1 MVNIDWA
8 KQENPEVFSI
18 LDKEGEAV
26 FINDAKIYLIM
37 QEHCYD
43 TDPKSPWKMLRPK
56 VNKVSNE
63 KWIKSRRDYAV
74 LMSVAPHWKS
84 TEWIFENVLFVDPI
98 GYVKPKTQERAIMV
112 NQNRSRFRPISKDS
126 RDLAINMT
134 RPETFRG
141 QQHTGDD
148 KAFFMFGLWKVR
160 RYFILGLRKYN
171 FAICIAK
178 LYSNFLFKILNQ
190 SIRVKC
196 SPSYSPMTTPNP
208 KKAPKTFGKTKSTTY
223 QLF

>member
-1 MVNIDWA
+1 
-8 KQENPEVFSI
+8 
-18 LDKEGEAV
+18 
-26 FINDAKIYLIM
+26 M

-74 LMSVAPHWKS
+74 LMSV
-84 TEWIFENVLFVDPI
+84 
-98 GYVKPKTQERAIMV
+98 KTQERAIMV

-196 SPSYSPMTTPNP
+196 SPSYSPITTPNP